1 MAIINNSF
9 FGVFVS
15 IIVYL
20 IGVFLFKKSKGFFLF
35 QPLFVGMV
43 LGIFVLWTLQH
54 LTGESPTTIYNAYW
68 KGGNDNYIGA
78 NFLFWM
84 LSPATI
90 AFAVPLYKR
99 NDLVKKYWVELL
111 LALIIGLFI
120 SLGLIYVVTKAM
132 GLSDTVISA
141 LLPTAATT
149 AIAMPLAQ
157 GIGGEPAITAMT
169 CILNAVIILAIGDQL
184 VKAFK
189 LQKDPIGVG
198 LGLGTS
204 GKTVGSAKAV
214 QLGSIQGAMAS
225 ISLVVIGVVTDL
237 VVPIFAKWVGL
248 V

>member
-1 MAIINNSF
+1 MQIINNSF
-9 FGVFVS
+9 FGIFVS
-15 IIVYL
+15 VVVYL
-20 IGVFLFKKSKGFFLF
+20 IGVFLFRKSKGFFLF

-43 LGIFVLWTLQH
+43 LGIFTLWTIQH
-54 LTGESPTTIYNAYW
+54 LTGASPETVYNAYW
-68 KGGNDNYIGA
+68 KGGNNNFIGA

-84 LSPATI
+84 LGPATI

-99 NDLVKKYWVELL
+99 NDLVKKYWVEIL
-111 LALIIGLFI
+111 LALIVGLFI
-120 SLGLIYVVTKAM
+120 SLSIIYVITKAL
-132 GLSDTVISA
+132 GLSNTEISS

-184 VKAFK
+184 VRWFR
-189 LQKDPIGVG
+189 LDKDPIGVG

>member
-9 FGVFVS
+9 FGIFVS
-15 IIVYL
+15 IVVYL
-20 IGVFLFKKSKGFFLF
+20 IGVFLFRKSNGFFLF

-43 LGIFVLWTLQH
+43 LGIFVLWTIQH
-54 LTGESPTTIYNAYW
+54 LTGVSPTAVYDAYW
-68 KGGNDNYIGA
+68 QGGTKNHLGA

-120 SLGLIYVVTKAM
+120 SLAVIYGVTKAM
-132 GLSDTVISA
+132 GLSDRVIAS
-141 LLPTAATT
+141 LLPSSATT
-149 AIAMPLAQ
+149 AIAMPLAA

-169 CILNAVIILAIGDQL
+169 CILNAVIILALGDQL
-184 VKAFK
+184 VKLFR

>member
-1 MAIINNSF
+1 MQFINNTF
-9 FGVFVS
+9 FGILVS
-15 IIVYL
+15 IVVYL
-20 IGVFLFKKSKGFFLF
+20 IGVFLFRKTKGFFLF

-43 LGIFVLWTLQH
+43 LGIFILWTIQH
-54 LTGESPTTIYNAYW
+54 LTGESAQTVYEAYW
-68 KGGNDNYIGA
+68 NGGKGNSIGA

-84 LSPATI
+84 LGPATI

-99 NDLVKKYWVELL
+99 NDLVKKYWVEILL
-111 LALIIGLFI
+111 SLIVGLFI
-120 SLGLIYVVTKAM
+120 SFGIIYLASKALGLPNR
-132 GLSDTVISA
+132 VISS

-184 VKAFK
+184 VKWFK
-189 LQKDPIGVG
+189 LDKDPIGVG

-214 QLGSIQGAMAS
+214 ELGSIQGAMAS